1 MTRSNT
7 SETSSHLRPT
17 AALGAWAAAWLAG
30 TVPADAVLDTLA
42 DIAPRHRFITDV
54 DDPADD
60 PMAAGDTG
68 TAEMLAVLKT
78 ATFIELRLPAPGD
91 PHGLP
96 PGDVTRQILRSGEV
110 LLLTTPDDD
119 APTLLFPGRP
129 GTGSLR
135 AGPFGATGDQFC
147 WNIAQFEVPAAPLT
161 DYSVGAAARDLK
173 EATRTAADV
182 LSDLPSMSSGTKDTL
197 RLELAAATER
207 RTVTLP
213 PHDGTRADNLLASA
227 ARIDAILDV
236 ATARG
241 ATFGL
246 TARQGEGG
254 DAQIR
259 ELRAITRRAVTV
271 GVNALI
277 VEILGPPDTQ

>member
-1 MTRSNT
+1 MTRANA
-7 SETSSHLRPT
+7 SESLSLLRPT
-17 AALGAWAAAWLAG
+17 ATLGAWAASWLCG
-30 TVPADAVLDTLA
+30 ESSPDAVLDTLTA
-42 DIAPRHRFITDV
+42 IAPRHRLITDV
-54 DDPADD
+54 DGDPAAD
-60 PMAAGDTG
+60 PLGPADTG
-68 TAEMLAVLKT
+68 TTEILSLLQS

-96 PGDVTRQILRSGEV
+96 PGNVARQVMRAGEV
-110 LLLTTPDDD
+110 LLLTTPDDV
-119 APTLLFPGRP
+119 APTLLFPGRQ
-129 GTGSLR
+129 L
-135 AGPFGATGDQFC
+135 GDQLC
-147 WNIAQFEVPAAPLT
+147 WYVSQFEDPATSLT
-161 DYSVGAAARDLK
+161 DFQVGAAARDLK

-182 LSDLPSMSSGTKDTL
+182 LSDLPTVSSGAKDTL

-207 RTVTLP
+207 RTIPLP
-213 PHDGTRADNLLASA
+213 PHDSSRIDNLLAQA

-246 TARQGEGG
+246 TARQGDGG
-254 DAQIR
+254 DTQIR

-277 VEILGPPDTQ
+277 IELLGAPGE

>member
-1 MTRSNT
+1 MTRANT
-7 SETSSHLRPT
+7 SDSLSLLRPT
-17 AALGAWAAAWLAG
+17 ATLGAWAAAWLAG
-30 TVPADAVLDTLA
+30 TCSADAVLDTLA
-42 DIAPRHRFITDV
+42 DIAPRHRLITDP
-54 DDPADD
+54 DDVADN
-60 PMAAGDTG
+60 PMSTDDTG
-68 TAEMLAVLKT
+68 TTEILSLLQSAS
-78 ATFIELRLPAPGD
+78 FIELRLPAPGD

-96 PGDVTRQILRSGEV
+96 SGDAARQVMRSGEV
-110 LLLTTPDDD
+110 LLLTTTDDD
-119 APTLLFPGRP
+119 APTLLYPGRP
-129 GTGSLR
+129 IGN
-135 AGPFGATGDQFC
+135 QFC
-147 WNIAQFEVPAAPLT
+147 WQVGQFEEPAAPLD
-161 DYSVGAAARDLK
+161 DYSVGGAARDLK

-213 PHDGTRADNLLASA
+213 PHESTRIDNLLAQA

-259 ELRAITRRAVTV
+259 ELRAITRRAVAV
-271 GVNALI
+271 GINALI
-277 VEILGPPDTQ
+277 VELLGSPDEAGS